1 MDRAKQARENFLN
14 GANCAQAVLAAF
26 ADEAGIDRDTAL
38 KIGSGLGGGMGRLRE
53 VCGAFSAAVI
63 VAGLMRG
70 PADLGDKES
79 KDRQYRLTQELARRF
94 REKNGSV
101 VCRELLGLPEG
112 RRDEPISE
120 ARTAGYYKK
129 RPCAD
134 LVEDAASILEAVLSG
149 QE

>member
-63 VAGLMRG
+63 GTKSFMY
-70 PADLGDKES
+70 
-79 KDRQYRLTQELARRF
+79 DRLSSICAIFDIPDSTTGTL
-94 REKNGSV
+94 S
-101 VCRELLGLPEG
+101 
-112 RRDEPISE
+112 SE
-120 ARTAGYYKK
+120 AAK
-129 RPCAD
+129 RIA
-134 LVEDAASILEAVLSG
+134 
-149 QE
+149 

>member
-70 PADLGDKES
+70 PPSIRFEDPTLSIVATFFNALNFSGAI
-79 KDRQYRLTQELARRF
+79 LPNNFQEPL
-94 REKNGSV
+94 NSS
-101 VCRELLGLPEG
+101 
-112 RRDEPISE
+112 ISE
-120 ARTAGYYKK
+120 II
-129 RPCAD
+129 
-134 LVEDAASILEAVLSG
+134 ESI
-149 QE
+149 